1 MKNDVIQLNI
11 TDLTPEG
18 FGVGRYD
25 GKVVF
30 VSDTAVGDTIE
41 AIILKELKSHSFAKV
56 KSVLTPSPDRIES
69 DCPVSQKCGGCVFRH
84 ISYEAEAKL
93 KRNVV
98 KQAFSRIANMDI
110 EVAETVCDKPDLYR
124 NKVQYPFARD
134 IDGSCTFG
142 YFARRSHRI
151 VKHDFCP
158 LQDKIFGEIA
168 EFCIKTANIEHIP
181 AFDEATGKGVLRHIV
196 MRKNRTN

>member
-168 EFCIKTANIEHIP
+168 EF
-181 AFDEATGKGVLRHIV
+181 
-196 MRKNRTN
+196 